1 MSKIQLLKCQVLKR
15 SLYIILEL
23 IYCIVRICFVV
34 TVKESKRFYQKKKLK
49 VTCITLVLLCT
60 TVVTK
65 HLQTFN

>member
-34 TVKESKRFYQKKKLK
+34 TVKESKRFYQKK
-49 VTCITLVLLCT
+49 
-60 TVVTK
+60 
-65 HLQTFN
+65 N